1 MLSELL
7 EERNKLKQMVDRTP
21 TETTKD
27 QRRQLNCR
35 GRTAISSGFK
45 SGTRLGTRQAK
56 VNIMEEAV
64 IEGGIASTQVM
75 DIIADYIT
83 EYTE

>member
-35 GRTAISSGFK
+35 GRTAISSGFDPGLHK
-45 SGTRLGTRQAK
+45 NYLTSLSSPSSLEILA
-56 VNIMEEAV
+56 E
-64 IEGGIASTQVM
+64 
-75 DIIADYIT
+75 
-83 EYTE
+83 